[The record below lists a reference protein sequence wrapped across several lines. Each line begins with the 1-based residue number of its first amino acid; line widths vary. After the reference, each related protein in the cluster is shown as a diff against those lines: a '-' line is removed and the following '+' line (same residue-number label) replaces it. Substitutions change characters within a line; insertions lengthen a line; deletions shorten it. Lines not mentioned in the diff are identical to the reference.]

1 MRPRQETRC
10 AAARYG
16 AVPMLSPFYQFGK
29 SRKRAL
35 AKSFGNEVKMRIAS
49 LVHVAALLIAV
60 AGIPVLAQQ
69 NSGYLK
75 TKVIQAGRGS
85 LLTVSTSDRP
95 EISAS
100 AGNTRSR
107 PASTRLG
114 YLNHVTRMS

>member
-1 MRPRQETRC
+1 MRPRQKSAR

-16 AVPMLSPFYQFGK
+16 EVPMFSPFYQFGK
-29 SRKRAL
+29 SRKRVL
-35 AKSFGNEVKMRIAS
+35 AESFGNAVKMRIAS

-75 TKVIQAGRGS
+75 TKVDPGRAGS

-107 PASTRLG
+107 PASTRSG
-114 YLNHVTRMS
+114 YLNHVTKMS